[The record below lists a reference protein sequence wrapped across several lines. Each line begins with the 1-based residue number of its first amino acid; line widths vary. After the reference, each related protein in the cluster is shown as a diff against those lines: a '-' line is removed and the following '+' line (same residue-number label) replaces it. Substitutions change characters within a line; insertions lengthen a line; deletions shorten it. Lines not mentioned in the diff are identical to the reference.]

1 MAGWLALLLAVLW
14 MPLAQGDEGEA
25 DQARLEAL
33 QKEISDL
40 QRRIERRDHKRSAL
54 NEELERRERAQAE
67 IGRKMARLEEEA
79 ETLEQE
85 RRQLERK
92 RRELEQARERQQE
105 QVSRELATAYRLG
118 REEPLKL
125 LLNLEQPDKL
135 MRTLRYYRYFL
146 EARSD
151 KLAEYRATLDE
162 LTDVEQAIADN
173 QQRLA
178 RNLEELAAQE
188 RALEKAQQQRRQLL
202 ARLEEELASEQERL
216 AKMNRE
222 RAELEEILAALE
234 AEVQDLASPDT
245 EPFPEH
251 KGNLSWPVKGKVL
264 QAFGSRR
271 AANIPWRG
279 WLMAA
284 EEGEGVRSVHGGRVV
299 FADYMRGHGLVL
311 IIDHG
316 DSYLSLYAHNQV
328 LLKEAGDW
336 VRAGEAVARVG
347 RSGGLSDSALYFEIR
362 HNGRPQDPKTWLAAR

>member
-1 MAGWLALLLAVLW
+1 MARWLPLLLALLWL
-14 MPLAQGDEGEA
+14 PLAQGDEAEA
-25 DQARLEAL
+25 DRARLEEL
-33 QKEISDL
+33 QEQITAL
-40 QRRIERRDHKRSAL
+40 QRRIDRRDNKRSAL
-54 NEELERRERAQAE
+54 SEELEQREQAQAE
-67 IGRKMARLEEEA
+67 IGRKVAGLEEEV

-85 RRQLERK
+85 RRQLNRR
-92 RRELEQARERQQE
+92 RRELEQARETQQE

-125 LLNLEQPDKL
+125 LLNLEQPDEL

-178 RNLEELAAQE
+178 RNLESLAEQK
-188 RALEKAQQQRRQLL
+188 RALEKAQQQRRQVL
-202 ARLEEELASEQERL
+202 ARLEEELASEQEQL
-216 AKMNRE
+216 EKMNRE
-222 RAELEEILAALE
+222 RSELEEILAALE
-234 AEVQDLASPDT
+234 AAVQDLEAPDT

-251 KGNLSWPVKGKVL
+251 KGELSWPVTGKVL

-328 LLKEAGDW
+328 LLKESGDW

-362 HNGRPQDPKTWLAAR
+362 HNGQPQDPKVWLAAR